1 MQTEESR
8 TWTRD
13 VVDEFFAD
21 VLNGKDPSAARV
33 LLTPGFRAHHSA
45 LKGGTGDAAAV
56 AGLLAGFRSAF
67 PDLHYL
73 VNDHVVDGDRVAVR
87 WTAKGTHHGQFMHV
101 APTGRE
107 VTIAGTD
114 VFRLEDGRIAEAWV
128 CSDMLG
134 LLHQLGAFG
143 S

>member
-1 MQTEESR
+1 MQSEESR
-8 TWTRD
+8 AWTRD

-21 VLNGKDPSAARV
+21 VLNGKDPAAAGV
-33 LLTPGFRAHHSA
+33 LLTPGFRAHHPG

-56 AGLLAGFRSAF
+56 GELLARFRSAF

-73 VNDHVVDGDRVAVR
+73 VHDHVIDGDKVAVR

-101 APTGRE
+101 AATGRE

-128 CSDMLG
+128 CSDMHG
-134 LLHQLGAFG
+134 LLQQLGAFE

>member
-1 MQTEESR
+1 MQTDESR

-21 VLNGKDPSAARV
+21 VLNGKDPAAAGV

-56 AGLLAGFRSAF
+56 AELLAGFRSAF

-73 VNDHVVDGDRVAVR
+73 VHDHVIDGDKVAVR
-87 WTAKGTHHGQFMHV
+87 WTAKGTHHGPFMHV
-101 APTGRE
+101 AATGRE
-107 VTIAGTD
+107 VTIEGTD

-128 CSDMLG
+128 CSDMHG
-134 LLHQLGAFG
+134 LLQQLGAFG